1 VFGVEALAGGGRG
14 VIDIAGGRGMLS
26 LELALTHR
34 VPATLVEPK
43 PLRLNKAYQK
53 RVKKWRRLNS
63 EAAEGQCAKAEGAE
77 EEGAAEEKDEQG
89 EELELDDGGGDSDDA
104 RDCETEAAEG
114 ARTKDEGE
122 GEDGAAAAEQAEEQG
137 GAAAGGE
144 AAPELEEP
152 VRHIQ
157 AEFHGLHGSADDVVA
172 ALHSAGTVLGMHPD
186 IPTGHIVD
194 AAVALGRCST

>member
-1 VFGVEALAGGGRG
+1 MLA
-14 VIDIAGGRGMLS
+14 

-53 RVKKWRRLNS
+53 RVKKWRRLTT
-63 EAAEGQCAKAEGAE
+63 EAAEGVRTEAEGAGEEEQGDEEGAEGVDEEEQGDEEGAEGAE
-77 EEGAAEEKDEQG
+77 EEEP
-89 EELELDDGGGDSDDA
+89 
-104 RDCETEAAEG
+104 
-114 ARTKDEGE
+114 
-122 GEDGAAAAEQAEEQG
+122 AEEQG
-137 GAAAGGE
+137 AE
-144 AAPELEEP
+144 AEGPEELDP

-157 AEFHGLHGSADDVVA
+157 SEFHGLHGSADNVVA

-194 AAVALGRCST
+194 AAIALGKPPYNGHLTLI